1 MSEQYDDI
9 EKLLSHEMLA
19 NFGYQMF
26 KKPSWQPA
34 SQSTASFAGPVSTSS
49 VCSIPGNRVEA
60 QDTGSS
66 EVRHLRLV
74 SSKSDDDE
82 MTAPHASREIG
93 GNRGTVDTLFHRLS
107 HIVHGRPAEV
117 PRFDLGLPDRP
128 MVADS
133 PLHSHALTGLT
144 PRDAFRKLLG
154 IPPTIN
160 ALSA

>member
-1 MSEQYDDI
+1 MSEQYNDI

-26 KKPSWQPA
+26 KKPSWQSA
-34 SQSTASFAGPVSTSS
+34 SQSSASFAAPVSTGPF
-49 VCSIPGNRVEA
+49 CSISGNRVEA
-60 QDTGSS
+60 QETGSS
-66 EVRHLRLV
+66 EARHLRLV
-74 SSKSDDDE
+74 ASKSDDDE
-82 MTAPHASREIG
+82 MTAPHTSREIG
-93 GNRGTVDTLFHRLS
+93 DKRGTVDTLFHRLS
-107 HIVHGRPAEV
+107 NIVHGRPAEI

-133 PLHSHALTGLT
+133 PLHSHVLTGLT

-154 IPPTIN
+154 ISPRIN